1 MKRRW
6 QICENHVYLY
16 FTCYMVFSST
26 FLHVAII
33 LRVFHFGVI
42 KRQIELKQKVKTEVP
57 LSMAIMLNHPWQSLY
72 TE

>member
-16 FTCYMVFSST
+16 FTRYMVFSSNC
-26 FLHVAII
+26 LHAVII

-42 KRQIELKQKVKTEVP
+42 KRQIELKLKVKTE
-57 LSMAIMLNHPWQSLY
+57 LSMAIMLSHPWQSLY
-72 TE
+72 KG